1 MYFYRRVV
9 LPLTHPAF
17 ATVATSSFVITRN
30 DLLFPLLFLKMDVN
44 KTLPLALLGFRD
56 QYLTD
61 YPLFFSDVI
70 VTAIQMLDVHA
81 FLQRYFIQGITTGF
95 VKGQYPNLPSMNEKR
110 RRGLG

>member
-1 MYFYRRVV
+1 
-9 LPLTHPAF
+9 
-17 ATVATSSFVITRN
+17 
-30 DLLFPLLFLKMDVN
+30 MDVN

-95 VKGQYPNLPSMNEKR
+95 VKGQYPNLPSVDEKR
-110 RRGLG
+110 RRGLGQATSSTGQLPPGPDLRRPRAQKIPSRR